1 MMQNTDR
8 TSALNRPRKNAA
20 DLARARTPDAGT
32 VTWRRDVIRP
42 SLTSSLI
49 GAWSGLS
56 GPSRRLLL
64 VGTLL
69 MVAASMAL
77 GLMLWQLQ
85 RDALAETRRNLSTLA
100 VAIAEQT
107 SRSMQ
112 AGDLVLQ
119 DLRRQIDDRTITS
132 VDDFKARL
140 ADHSMFAVLKD
151 RADLLPQVYAF
162 TIIAADGM
170 LVNSSWQWPAPPT
183 DLSDRDYVSYFRAHD
198 TPDAFISMPVQNRG
212 TGIWTAYIVR
222 RVNGPAGEY
231 LGLVLAAM
239 NFDYYRD
246 FFKALGSEAR
256 TTMTLLSRNGTV
268 LTSYPPTLH
277 AGEVVPTALPWYRI
291 VESGAPAVFETQGM
305 PGPGLR
311 LVSVHPLQEYPLVV
325 DVSIAR
331 NKALA
336 AWMHTALVAVL
347 CATVTVLCVLL
358 LIRAQLRQFQRL
370 ERSERLLAHRNAALE
385 ATQHRARKQAEELS
399 ESRAAEAGQATVLQ
413 TALAHMNQGIMMVEA
428 DGRIAVCN
436 ARVSAMLDL
445 PPRLLAAHPYFADL
459 VAYQHSRN
467 EFVRNPFLPSTEKRM
482 SEPSTYE
489 RERPNGR
496 ILEIQTVPLRGGGMV
511 RTYTDVTDRRRS
523 EQQVQFLASHDPL
536 TRLLNRA
543 GFSERFGALID
554 AAMASG
560 QHLAV
565 YYLDLDGFKPINDTH
580 GHTTGDKL
588 LAAVADRLRAATR
601 DGDIVARMGGD
612 EFAVVQLYPAPDSA
626 AVQEFAQ
633 RMLAAVADPFRLADV
648 RCTVSVSAGVALYP
662 SHSTVAA
669 ELLQYADTALYRAKA
684 AGKRTF
690 RVFDPELDGEGRS
703 VLFMEQD
710 LAHALAEGQFSLHY
724 QPIVDAYTLQVVR
737 FEALLRWTHPERG
750 AIPPSEF
757 IGVAEAC
764 GLIVPIGLWVLE
776 TACATAAAWPWPA
789 EVSVNLSPV
798 QFARGDL
805 VAQIA
810 EILYRT
816 GLPPNRL
823 NLEVTEGV
831 LLENSA
837 GVLDTMARLRETG
850 IRFSLDDFGT
860 AHAGLTYLRRFSFD
874 VLKIDKSFVQD
885 ATQSAEARGILAA
898 IQMIGAACNL
908 QVVAEGVE
916 TQTELALVR
925 ELRCDHV
932 QGYLLGRPAPVA
944 TPVDVA
950 AAPGAARPRLSL
962 VQRATF

>member
-1 MMQNTDR
+1 MDE
-8 TSALNRPRKNAA
+8 
-20 DLARARTPDAGT
+20 ARVPDTGA
-32 VTWRRDVIRP
+32 VTWRRDVVRP
-42 SLTSSLI
+42 GLTSSLS

-64 VGTLL
+64 VGALL
-69 MVAASMAL
+69 MIAASVAL
-77 GLMLWQLQ
+77 GVMLWHLH
-85 RDALAETRRNLSTLA
+85 RDALLETRRNLSTLGI
-100 VAIAEQT
+100 AIAEQT
-107 SRSMQ
+107 SRSVQ

-119 DLRRQIDDRTITS
+119 DLRRQIDDHTISS

-140 ADHSMFAVLKD
+140 SDRAMFDFLKD
-151 RADLLPQVYAF
+151 RADFLPQVDAF
-162 TIIAADGM
+162 TIIAADGK
-170 LVNSSWQWPAPPT
+170 LVNYSRQWPTLPT
-183 DLSDRDYVSYFRAHD
+183 DLSDRDYVSYFHGHD
-198 TPDAFISMPVQNRG
+198 TTEAYVSTPVLNRG
-212 TGIWTAYIVR
+212 TGTFTAYVVR
-222 RVNGPAGEY
+222 RVNGPTGEY
-231 LGLVLAAM
+231 LGLVLAAISL
-239 NFDYYRD
+239 NYYQD
-246 FFKALGSEAR
+246 FFEALRSDGR
-256 TTMTLLSRNGTV
+256 TTTTLLTRGGTV
-268 LTSYPPTLH
+268 LTSYPSSAH
-277 AGEVVPTALPWYRI
+277 IGETEPAASPWHGIVASGRAAVYETQSEPVSGMRI
-291 VESGAPAVFETQGM
+291 VSA
-305 PGPGLR
+305 
-311 LVSVHPLQEYPLVV
+311 HPLRDYALVIS
-325 DVSIAR
+325 VSIAR
-331 NKALA
+331 DKALA
-336 AWMHTALVAVL
+336 AWTRMALISAICAAV
-347 CATVTVLCVLL
+347 VVLCVLL

-370 ERSERLLAHRNAALE
+370 ERSERLLAHRNATLE
-385 ATQHRARKQAEELS
+385 ATQHRSRRQAEELS
-399 ESRAAEAGQATVLQ
+399 ASRAAEADQAAVLQ

-436 ARVSAMLDL
+436 ARTAAMLDI
-445 PPRLLAAHPYFADL
+445 PPGFLTAHPYFNEL
-459 VAYQHSRN
+459 VALQRSMG
-467 EFVRNPFLPSTEKRM
+467 EFVRNPLLPSTEQRM
-482 SEPSTYE
+482 AEPGTYE

-496 ILEIQTVPLRGGGMV
+496 ILEVQTVPMRGGGMV
-511 RTYTDVTDRRRS
+511 RTFTDITERRRS
-523 EQQVQFLASHDPL
+523 EQQVQFLAQHDPL

-554 AAMASG
+554 TAMASS
-560 QHLAV
+560 QYLAV

-601 DGDIVARMGGD
+601 EGDVVARMGGD
-612 EFAVVQLYPAPDSA
+612 EFAVVQLFPTPDSA
-626 AVQEFAQ
+626 AAQEFAQ
-633 RMLAAVADPFRLADV
+633 RMLAAVADPFRLGDV
-648 RCTVSVSAGVALYP
+648 RCSVSVSAGVSLYP
-662 SHSTVAA
+662 DHGTVAP

-690 RVFDPELDGEGRS
+690 RIYDPVLDGEGRS
-703 VLFMEQD
+703 VLHIEQD
-710 LAHALAEGQFSLHY
+710 LARALAEGQFSLHY

-737 FEALLRWTHPERG
+737 FEALLRWTHPDRG
-750 AIPPSEF
+750 PVPPSEF
-757 IGVAEAC
+757 IGVAEAS

-776 TACATAAAWPWPA
+776 TACATAAGWPWPA

-805 VAQIA
+805 VSRIA
-810 EILYRT
+810 EILHRT
-816 GLPPNRL
+816 GLPPRRL

-837 GVLDTMARLRETG
+837 SVLETMARLRETG

-874 VLKIDKSFVQD
+874 VLKIDKSFVQG

-898 IQMIGAACNL
+898 IQMIGAACKL

-950 AAPGAARPRLSL
+950 ATPGSPRPRLSL
-962 VQRATF
+962 VQRAAF